1 MSTAYEW
8 IKQLLFSLYVT
19 IRVYCLVV
27 NRLIF
32 DPKPYSGR
40 YGHKIVIIGDGFAL
54 GFGGTLIP
62 GLGGGIATALHLK
75 LADDRNIKQTWQLY
89 NRGSY
94 GSTSEDWLPSAESKR
109 KVKAHLLE
117 KTVNERKIADAEVYF
132 VLVGSEDISK
142 IQGEGISAEE
152 IVNNLKSICQ
162 YLRKKDKE
170 VYLTTIP
177 TADASQKGGKY
188 LETAKKCNELIL
200 QYLEESAD
208 GVKAGPRIDLGNIEY
223 DRDDLY
229 WSDGKH
235 FNSVGYEKIA
245 KDFLFNSKSDLV
257 KLEFARFK
265 KDLGY

>member
-1 MSTAYEW
+1 MSSTYVWVKEF
-8 IKQLLFSLYVT
+8 LFSIYVLV
-19 IRVYCLVV
+19 RVYCLVI

-32 DPKPYSGR
+32 DPKPYHGE
-40 YGHKIVIIGDGFAL
+40 YGHKIVLIGDGFAL

-62 GLGGGIATALHLK
+62 GLGGGIATALYLK
-75 LADDRNIKQTWQLY
+75 LIDDRAIKQTWQIY
-89 NRGSY
+89 NRGVY

-117 KTVNERKIADAEVYF
+117 TTVNEPKLADAEVYI
-132 VLVGSEDISK
+132 VLVGSNDAGK
-142 IQGEGISAEE
+142 QGDQISAEE
-152 IVNNLKSICQ
+152 TVNNLKSICQ
-162 YLRKKDKE
+162 FLRKKDKE
-170 VYLTTIP
+170 VYLATIP
-177 TADASQKGGKY
+177 TADASRKGEKFF
-188 LETAKKCNELIL
+188 ENAKQCNDLIV
-200 QYLEESAD
+200 QYLEEAAH
-208 GVKAGPRIDLGNIEY
+208 GVKAAPRIDLDNIEY

-245 KDFLFNSKSDLV
+245 KDFLYNSKSDLI